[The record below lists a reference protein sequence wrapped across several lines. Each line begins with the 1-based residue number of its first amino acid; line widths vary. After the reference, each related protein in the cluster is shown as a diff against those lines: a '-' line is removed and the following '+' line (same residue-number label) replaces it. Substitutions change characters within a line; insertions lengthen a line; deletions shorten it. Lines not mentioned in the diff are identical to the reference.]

1 MSDQINITLNGEQ
14 LAVAAGRTILDV
26 ARERGIEIPTLC
38 HNDQV
43 EPFASCF
50 LCVVE
55 MKGRPNLVP
64 ACSTKVAAGMDILTD
79 TDRVTQARRT
89 CIELLLSDHVGDCLG
104 PCMSTCP
111 AGVNIPGFVAHVA
124 KGEFEQAN
132 ALIKSRLPLP
142 GALGRI
148 CTRPC
153 ETECRRQLVDESLAI
168 CQLKRAVADNTVTAA
183 TQTKAAPTGK
193 QVAVVGAGPA
203 GLTCAFYLQL
213 LGHQCTVFDAHE
225 SPGGMMRYG
234 IPSFRLPRHI
244 IDQEVEV
251 IKDLGATFRYATR
264 LGTDVTLAQLQQEFD
279 AVFLG
284 LGAQKATAMRVP
296 GEDLPGVLS
305 GIGFL
310 GEASR
315 NETMPIGKRV
325 MVVGGGNTA
334 IDASRTALRLGA
346 SEVSILYRR
355 TRKEMPAWAE
365 EISAAENEGVKL
377 ELLAAPVTIEKQ
389 SDGTLAVTCIR
400 MQLGE
405 PDASG
410 RQRPEPI
417 AGSEHVRVVDNV
429 IAAIGQSVTAEAAT
443 GIALSRWGT
452 IEVNANT
459 LQSKSSPK
467 VFSGGDCVSGADI
480 AVTAVGAGRRAAIA
494 IDQFIMGQ
502 PVVGEPQPYNHKMG
516 QLKDVPKA
524 VYAKFAT
531 AHRVPMPHLDARA
544 RTQSF
549 VEVETGFTKE
559 MAQQEASRCMTCGCR
574 DAFECRLRQYAG
586 QFGAE
591 QGHFQGVQRE
601 YCRDESHQQFVH
613 ESSKCIQCGTCV
625 RISEQLLGTAAMG
638 FVNRGFVATVKP
650 ALGRPLGQLKVP
662 ASSIE
667 QLVSNCPTGALTRK
681 SDRVAVLSAK
691 FERPKT

>member
-1 MSDQINITLNGEQ
+1 VADQVNITLNGEK
-14 LAVAAGRTILDV
+14 LTVAAGRTILDV
-26 ARERGIEIPTLC
+26 AKQQGLEIPTLC
-38 HNDQV
+38 QNDLV

-55 MKGRPNLVP
+55 MKGRPNLIP
-64 ACSTKVAAGMDILTD
+64 ACSTKVAEGMDILTD
-79 TDRVTQARRT
+79 TSRVAQARRT

-111 AGVNIPGFVAHVA
+111 AGVDIPGFVAHVA

-132 ALIKSRLPLP
+132 ELIKSRLPLP

-153 ETECRRQLVDESLAI
+153 ETECRRQLVDDSVAI
-168 CQLKRAVADNTVTAA
+168 CQLKRAVADTSTN
-183 TQTKAAPTGK
+183 AAPQAKEPATGK
-193 QVAVVGAGPA
+193 KVAVVGAGPA
-203 GLTCAFYLQL
+203 GLTCAYYLQL
-213 LGHQCTVFDAHE
+213 LGHACTVFDAHE
-225 SPGGMMRYG
+225 APGGMMRYG

-244 IDQEVEV
+244 IDEEAQV
-251 IKDLGATFRYATR
+251 IEGLGATFRYRTR
-264 LGTDVTLAQLQQEFD
+264 LGKDVTLTQLQQDFD

-310 GEASR
+310 GEVSR
-315 NETMPIGKRV
+315 NEKMPIGKRV

-355 TRKEMPAWAE
+355 TRKEMPAWEE
-365 EISAAENEGVKL
+365 EISAAESEGVKL
-377 ELLAAPVTIEKQ
+377 ELLAAPVKIEKQ
-389 SDGTLAVTCIR
+389 PDGTLAVTCIR

-417 AGSEHVRVVDNV
+417 SGSEHVRIVDNV
-429 IAAIGQSVTAEAAT
+429 IAAIGQSVTAEAAE

-452 IEVNANT
+452 IEVNADT

-502 PVVGEPQPYNHKMG
+502 AVVGEPQPYNHKIG
-516 QLKDVPKA
+516 KLKDVPKA
-524 VYAKFAT
+524 VYDKFAKSG
-531 AHRVPMPHLDARA
+531 RVPMPHLDAKARA
-544 RTQSF
+544 KSF

-559 MAQQEASRCMTCGCR
+559 MAQQEAARCMTCGCR
-574 DAFECRLRQYAG
+574 DAFECKLRHYAG
-586 QFGAE
+586 EFGAT
-591 QGHFQGVQRE
+591 QAQFQGVKRD
-601 YCRDESHQQFVH
+601 YCRDESHEEFVH
-613 ESSKCIQCGTCV
+613 EPSKCVQCGTCV
-625 RISEQLLGTAAMG
+625 RISEQVLGTGAMG
-638 FVNRGFVATVKP
+638 FVNRGFVASVKP
-650 ALGRPLGQLKVP
+650 ALGRPLGKLDVP
-662 ASSIE
+662 GLD

-681 SDRVAVLSAK
+681 ADRIAVLSAK
-691 FERPKT
+691 FERPKI